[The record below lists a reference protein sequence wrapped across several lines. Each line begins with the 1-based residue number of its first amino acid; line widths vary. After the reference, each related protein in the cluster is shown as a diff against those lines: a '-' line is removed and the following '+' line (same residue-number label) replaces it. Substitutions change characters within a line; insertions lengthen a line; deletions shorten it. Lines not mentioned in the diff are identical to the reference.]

1 MAAAARALENSRAG
15 LGICLANRPWARA
28 HGRHGLA
35 CAGDSRVTHGALLLS
50 SKSVQESARAAG
62 RPLRYQA
69 IYDALGRALRE
80 GRVSPGLV
88 LLEGPVAR
96 IFGTSRGPVR
106 KAFEQLH
113 RDGLISRF
121 DGRGF
126 LATDRPAHVPPRRET
141 LTAARLGLAA
151 DGAPVVDTRPT
162 AERIYAEVEHAV
174 STSIAFGQF
183 RVVELSLSQHFGVSR
198 TVAREMLARL
208 SHQGLIEKDGQSHWL
223 AGPLTAK
230 AVADDYEILRLMEP
244 PALRAA
250 APAIPRETL
259 RPVQQRLAQLIA
271 GDVPV
276 DATILTGLERELHA
290 HYLSCYANRKAANMM
305 ARSQLP
311 RVVNRIFFD
320 TLGVTCDEPFF
331 VEHKLV
337 IDHLLYGAYDAAASS
352 LLAHLDAAAA
362 RTRRRLKVLSV
373 FTEPALPSYLVRTC

>member
-1 MAAAARALENSRAG
+1 M
-15 LGICLANRPWARA
+15 
-28 HGRHGLA
+28 
-35 CAGDSRVTHGALLLS
+35 THGALLLS